1 MGTVSMLI
9 LSSLDV
15 DCSLFGLCLHRLVVL
30 ELGRPLYI
38 NDEDCDVDLPSP
50 ADERQVPDGGPV
62 QSDQR
67 TTPLLAIIHV
77 TRAASHLNRTLKS
90 SVISPD
96 TLEVFERHFRMCLA
110 TFPADYR
117 MKSDQYL
124 DPRSL
129 PPIIYLQNTRLLLHR
144 HNISPS
150 CSPEVRHVAMDQCLA
165 VAHDTT
171 RMILRCMRSPTSVD
185 ANVPAPPGSDWRYH
199 LASSATT
206 ILCTHIWR
214 CILFLLFRA
223 EYSAAIVCI
232 QACSAIAD
240 SRAVNICSGRYIT
253 FFLRC
258 LMERRPRNGSSDL
271 EHDEEMMAYV
281 SGDFQSRID
290 SGWVWRNTD
299 MESPRP
305 HSGIQ
310 SQPLSSPTKPSS
322 SKSMLPDTE
331 QAEEWEGWEWIERTV
346 EHLLNEQQKAS
357 TDPDRAMP
365 DSDPAQPSSSPVEKS
380 TTRKNETPSSS
391 RMTIANII

>member
-1 MGTVSMLI
+1 
-9 LSSLDV
+9 
-15 DCSLFGLCLHRLVVL
+15 
-30 ELGRPLYI
+30 
-38 NDEDCDVDLPSP
+38 
-50 ADERQVPDGGPV
+50 
-62 QSDQR
+62 
-67 TTPLLAIIHV
+67 
-77 TRAASHLNRTLKS
+77 
-90 SVISPD
+90 
-96 TLEVFERHFRMCLA
+96 MCLA

-129 PPIIYLQNTRLLLHR
+129 APIIYLQNTRLLLHR

-171 RMILRCMRSPTSVD
+171 RMLVRCMHPPTGGADGNAST
-185 ANVPAPPGSDWRYH
+185 PPGTDWRYY
-199 LASSATT
+199 LASAATT

-223 EYSAAIVCI
+223 EYSAALICI
-232 QACSAIAD
+232 QACSAIGD

-258 LMERRPRNGSSDL
+258 LMERGPRNETNDL

-290 SGWVWRNTD
+290 GGWVWRKTD

-305 HSGIQ
+305 HSGP
-310 SQPLSSPTKPSS
+310 SQTLSSPTKPPS
-322 SKSMLPDTE
+322 SKKSMAADTE
-331 QAEEWEGWEWIERTV
+331 QMQEWDGWEWIERTV
-346 EHLLNEQQKAS
+346 EHLLNEQQK
-357 TDPDRAMP
+357 TPTTVDRVVA
-365 DSDPAQPSSSPVEKS
+365 DNNPAVSSSSPTEKPAS
-380 TTRKNETPSSS
+380 TQNQTSASS